1 MNVFF
6 GSREPGYEYIVRPG
20 TYGIGFARNIEGEMV
35 HYTVD
40 TLEGLGQLSEENRE
54 TLYVGL
60 VKTPRGLFIP
70 GGGIEE
76 GEDHELCLK
85 REFIE
90 ETGYDVEIK
99 CFVGVGRLAGITPK
113 SGRRVELEGHF
124 YLIDYVQQTGGQV
137 EDDHEFMWIPYK
149 KAKED
154 ILLEHQ
160 RYVFNSLFETQQ
172 S

>member
-20 TYGIGFARNIEGEMV
+20 TYGIGFGKQVEGEMV

-40 TLEGLGQLSEENRE
+40 SPETLKQMPVEERE
-54 TLYVGL
+54 ALYVGL

-76 GEDHELCLK
+76 GEDHEFCLK

-90 ETGYDVEIK
+90 ETGYEVEIK
-99 CFVGVGRLAGITPK
+99 AFIGIGRLAGITPK

-124 YLIDYVQQTGGQV
+124 YLIDYTQRTGGQV
-137 EDDHEFMWIPYK
+137 EDDHEFMWIPYE
-149 KAKED
+149 KAKAD

-160 RYVFNSLFETQQ
+160 RYVFNSLFDIQNQ
-172 S
+172 